1 MGVLTLIKNQKN
13 LVHLGFDIGLLLK
26 GIGALAEIL
35 GGLSLLFFTPDRLN
49 NLIVLITKGELSEDP
64 HDFWVNY
71 LVTFGHSF
79 SVKTW
84 QFVLFYMLSHG
95 IIKMIVVLLLRQEK
109 LWAFPLSVAVFV
121 FFIVYQTIHYTHS
134 HSVFLLLLTV
144 LDIVMIVFTILEYR
158 RIQKKSAHNTGS

>member
-1 MGVLTLIKNQKN
+1 MKNQKN
-13 LVHLGFDIGLLLK
+13 MVHIGFNIGLLLK
-26 GIGALAEIL
+26 GLGALAEIL
-35 GGLSLLFFTPDRLN
+35 GGLSLLFLTPDRLN
-49 NLIVLITKGELSEDP
+49 NLITLTTRGELSEDP

-84 QFVLFYMLSHG
+84 QFVLLYMLSHG
-95 IIKMIVVLLLRQEK
+95 IIKIIVVLLLRREK

-134 HSVFLLLLTV
+134 HSVFLLLLTL
-144 LDIVMIVFTILEYR
+144 LDIVMIVFTVLEYR
-158 RIQKKSAHNTGS
+158 RKKQKPML